1 MKQSPRITL
10 VHATRVAIEPIEV
23 AAREHWPEVETI
35 SILEES
41 LSVDRAKS
49 EDLSPELFRRI
60 VDLTRYAEA
69 AYSDGVLFTCS
80 AFGAAI
86 ERANYEAFIPVMKP
100 NEAMFDEAFTYGDR
114 VVMLY
119 TFPPAAAGMENEF
132 REAATERESTATIKS
147 VFVDGA
153 LDAKRA
159 GDNELH
165 DDLLAEAANKV
176 SDADVIMLGQFSMA
190 SAAPKIRGQ
199 TTIPVL
205 TSPEAA
211 ILEIRRRVE
220 YGKGS

>member
-1 MKQSPRITL
+1 MNQSPRITL
-10 VHATRVAIEPIEV
+10 VTATRAAIEPIEV
-23 AAREHWPEVETI
+23 AARVHWPEVETI

-49 EDLSPELFRRI
+49 EDLSPGLFRRI

-100 NEAMFDEAFTYGDR
+100 NEAMFDDAFSYGDC

-132 REAATERESTATIKS
+132 RDTANERGGAAIINSI
-147 VFVDGA
+147 FVDGA

-159 GDNELH
+159 RDPILQ
-165 DDLLAEAANKV
+165 
-176 SDADVIMLGQFSMA
+176 SDYQPGLCGLVG
-190 SAAPKIRGQ
+190 
-199 TTIPVL
+199 
-205 TSPEAA
+205 
-211 ILEIRRRVE
+211 RRRVPGQE
-220 YGKGS
+220 LQTE